1 MIKLIISL
9 ILIYYSSYGWA
20 RHIPHSNCSWSKP
33 EGVTSI
39 GMIGD
44 SLISYP
50 RCSKYSGCDYEK
62 ETALSHFL
70 SEKFNTTAICDK
82 SNGGDTADKI
92 KYQYLSYKPDILII
106 GGGNMDFLTCPSK
119 ENRKIKGKTKE
130 CMEEKLDQYLTKDL
144 SSGLYVDLIDKY
156 ANKNTQVI
164 IMYTTWNS
172 PFAER
177 KGWKTIERLILPEYG
192 DRMTRLAETSENIH
206 WFDVSKIDADLYD
219 RSNYDPIAG
228 IHPSY
233 KVYEW
238 FAEYI
243 YNLVPR

>member
-1 MIKLIISL
+1 
-9 ILIYYSSYGWA
+9 
-20 RHIPHSNCSWSKP
+20 
-33 EGVTSI
+33 
-39 GMIGD
+39 
-44 SLISYP
+44 
-50 RCSKYSGCDYEK
+50 
-62 ETALSHFL
+62 
-70 SEKFNTTAICDK
+70 
-82 SNGGDTADKI
+82 
-92 KYQYLSYKPDILII
+92 
-106 GGGNMDFLTCPSK
+106 
-119 ENRKIKGKTKE
+119 
-130 CMEEKLDQYLTKDL
+130 MEEKLDQYLTKDL

-177 KGWKTIERLILPEYG
+177 KAWKTIERLIFPEYG
-192 DRMTRLAETSENIH
+192 DRVTRLAETSENIH
-206 WFDVSKIDADLYD
+206 WFDVSKFDVDLYD